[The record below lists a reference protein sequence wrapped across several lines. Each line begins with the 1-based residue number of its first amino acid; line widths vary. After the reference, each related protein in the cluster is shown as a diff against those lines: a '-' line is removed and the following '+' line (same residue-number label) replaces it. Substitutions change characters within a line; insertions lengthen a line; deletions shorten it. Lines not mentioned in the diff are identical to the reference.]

1 MSAPAT
7 AAPTGASH
15 ARPRRVPSVLQME
28 AVECGAAALAMV
40 LAYHGRYVPLEE
52 LRVACGVSRDGSNA
66 VSILTAARG
75 YGLTAAGAKV
85 ELDELP
91 AAAFPLIAF
100 WDFNHFVAVEGTA
113 KAGLCVNDPAS
124 GRRVVPWDDADARF
138 TGVVLTFEPGPDF
151 VRQGG
156 QPSTL
161 RALAARL
168 TGSWSGVWYL
178 LLAGLALIV
187 PLMGAPIATQL
198 FTDNVLV
205 PAAPNQAAGI
215 LAALAVMIGAQA
227 WLLWWQATV
236 INRFDIRLSVMMAA
250 GFFRHALRL
259 PLTFYAQ
266 RSVSDVAYRLQ
277 LGGEVAQVV
286 SGQLAPALLQVFT
299 AALYLVLM
307 VLLSPLLTVVALV
320 AAAVDIVVLRVSR
333 RHREDASGVVVR
345 EESGLSATS
354 YYGLRT
360 IESVKASGGEDDLFG
375 KVTGFHARAANA
387 RQRLEVPYTVVSA
400 IPALTAQLANICVV
414 SLGAL
419 LVLRGQLTLGQLMA
433 FSVLVV
439 GFLNPIGVLVSLGGT
454 VQQARG
460 HLERI
465 DDLLRYPT
473 PQPPPVPTELPMGR
487 LRGEVELRDVTF
499 GYNPGKP
506 PLLDGFSLHVQPGQ
520 RIALVGGSGS
530 GKTTVARIIT
540 GLVTPWSGE
549 VRFDGLPRDAVPAP
563 VLAASLALVDQ
574 DIVLFAGT
582 VRDNVSFLDRTLP
595 DPAIV
600 GAARDAAIHADI
612 SVRPGGYGAAV
623 ADGGRNFSGGQQQR
637 IEIARALAVGPSILV
652 LDEATSALDP
662 GTEQEIDQA
671 LRRRACTTVVVAHRL
686 STIRD
691 CDEIIVLDHGK
702 VAERGTHDQLMRRDG
717 AYARLVTS

>member
-1 MSAPAT
+1 MTATTTIPA
-7 AAPTGASH
+7 GAGH
-15 ARPRRVPSVLQME
+15 TRPRRVPSVLQME
-28 AVECGAAALAMV
+28 AVECGAASLAMI
-40 LAYHGRYVPLEE
+40 LAHFGRYVPLEE

-66 VSILTAARG
+66 VSILTAART
-75 YGLTAAGAKV
+75 YGLTATGAKV
-85 ELDELP
+85 DLDELP
-91 AAAFPLIAF
+91 ASTFPLIAF
-100 WDFNHFVAVEGTA
+100 WDFNHFLVVEGTA
-113 KAGLCVNDPAS
+113 KAGLLVNDPAS
-124 GRRVVPWDDADARF
+124 GRRVVEWDDADARF
-138 TGVVLTFEPGPDF
+138 TGVVLTFAPGPDF
-151 VRQGG
+151 VREGKP
-156 QPSTL
+156 PSTL
-161 RALAARL
+161 RALAGRM

-205 PAAPNQAAGI
+205 PAAPNQAGGI
-215 LAALAVMIGAQA
+215 LAALAVMIVAQT
-227 WLLWWQATV
+227 WLLWWQRTV
-236 INRFDIRLSVMMAA
+236 INRFDIRLSVTMAA

-266 RSVSDVAYRLQ
+266 RSVGDVAYRMQ

-286 SGQLAPALLQVFT
+286 SGQLAPALLQAFT
-299 AALYLVLM
+299 AVLYLALM
-307 VLLSPLLTVVALV
+307 ILLSPLLTLIALI
-320 AAAVDIVVLRVSR
+320 AAVVDIVVLRISR
-333 RHREDASGVVVR
+333 RRREEASGVVVR
-345 EESGLSATS
+345 EESALNATS

-360 IESVKASGGEDDLFG
+360 IESVKASGGEDDLFA
-375 KVTGFHARAANA
+375 KVTGFHARASNA
-387 RQRLEVPYTVVSA
+387 RQRLEVPYSVVSA
-400 IPALTAQLANICVV
+400 IPALTAQLATICVI

-419 LVLRGQLTLGQLMA
+419 LVIRGELTLGQLMS

-465 DDLLRYPT
+465 DDLLRYPA
-473 PQPPPVPTELPMGR
+473 PQPPPVPDELPMGR
-487 LRGEVELRDVTF
+487 LRGEVELRDITF
-499 GYNPGKP
+499 GYSPGKP

-549 VRFDGLPRDAVPAP
+549 VRFDGLPRESVPAP

-574 DIVLFAGT
+574 DIILFAET
-582 VRDNVSFLDRTLP
+582 VRDNVSFLDSTLP

-612 SVRPGGYGAAV
+612 SVRPGGYGAPV

-637 IEIARALAVGPSILV
+637 LEIARALATGPSILV

-671 LRRRACTTVVVAHRL
+671 LRRRACTTIVVAHRL

-691 CDEIIVLDHGK
+691 CDEIIVLDHGR
-702 VAERGTHDQLMRRDG
+702 VAERGTHDELMARDG
-717 AYARLVTS
+717 AYAGLVSA